1 MGQAL
6 NKEQFSN
13 VNLTELEQHVKN
25 MYRDVAQ
32 NPQGDFHF
40 EMGRVMAER
49 LGYQSEHLDLIPQ
62 QAIESF
68 AGVGY
73 YFELLDLKPKQKVV
87 DLGSGAGMD
96 TFVAAVHVGQD
107 GVVTG
112 IDMTDEQLDKA
123 NRLSVENGFVNVSY
137 KKAYIDNTG
146 LESGSQDAVISNGV
160 FNLAADKQAVFN
172 EAYRVLKQGGKLALA
187 DIVTESQLPQN
198 ITCDATLWAACIGG
212 AMQQDEYVKAIE
224 AAGFDV
230 VQVQDNP
237 EYHFISDG
245 ATWATDTYG
254 VKSISLLAIKK

>member
-6 NKEQFSN
+6 SKEQFSN

-40 EMGRVMAER
+40 EMGRIMAER
-49 LGYQSEHLDLIPQ
+49 LGYQVEHLDLTPQ

-73 YFELLDLKPKQKVV
+73 YFDLLDLKPKQKVV
-87 DLGSGAGMD
+87 DFGSGAGMD
-96 TFVAAVHVGQD
+96 TFVAAIHVGQD
-107 GVVTG
+107 GIVTG

-123 NRLSVENGFVNVSY
+123 NRLSVENGFINVSY
-137 KKAYIDNTG
+137 RKAYIDKTG
-146 LESGSQDAVISNGV
+146 LENNSQDAVISNGV
-160 FNLAADKQAVFN
+160 INLAADKQAVFN

-187 DIVTESQLPQN
+187 DIVTESRLPEN

-212 AMQQDEYVKAIE
+212 AMQQDDYINTIKT
-224 AAGFDV
+224 AGFEIIH
-230 VQVQDNP
+230 VQDNP

-245 ATWATDTYG
+245 ATWATETFG